1 MPRLMPHMA
10 TSLTASGVLRRIGQV
25 LGLALMLFLAMPGL
39 APAQTAPASRAVPA
53 TEQAAQVR
61 VQHRKIAL
69 LRGSFMGV
77 PPEERARKAT
87 QAIDE
92 LLAKGGPGEVTVT
105 DAPQGKV
112 LLIDGA
118 FAFFLMPEDADH
130 ARGQTLETATSDAVR
145 ALTHAIGETREAR
158 DKGRLLRA
166 TLYSGLATLIFALV
180 VGVALRIRRALA
192 AHATNLLAKAAGTQA
207 GALDILHPAR
217 LRLAANWLVGAAT
230 WLLVAVLAYEWLVY
244 VLTRFAYTRSWGEQL
259 GSFLFGVL
267 ERIGGSVLDALP
279 DLMVAAVILLLA
291 RGVTALARP
300 MFDRAE
306 HGLSNLPW
314 LDRDLAVPTRRIFNT
329 AVWLF
334 AIAMVYPYLPGAQS
348 DAFKGI
354 SVLVGLMLTLG
365 GSSLVGQGASGLI
378 LMYSRTLRVGE
389 FVRINDQEGT
399 VTELGTFTTKIRTGL
414 GEEISMP
421 NSLIMGVVTKNYSRT
436 VRGPGYILD
445 TVMTIGYDTPWRQVE
460 AMMVEAARRTDGV
473 LQSPPPQV
481 FKTGLS
487 DFYVEYRLV
496 CQAIPSQPR
505 PRAEV
510 MQLLHSNLLDV
521 FNEHG
526 VQIMSPHYFGD
537 PSHAKV
543 VPRDQWWAV
552 PADKPGEAQKS

>member
-1 MPRLMPHMA
+1 MFMMVLAGPGAALAQPK
-10 TSLTASGVLRRIGQV
+10 TAAQASD
-25 LGLALMLFLAMPGL
+25 
-39 APAQTAPASRAVPA
+39 PAQIV
-53 TEQAAQVR
+53 

-77 PPEERARKAT
+77 PPQDRARRAE
-87 QAIDE
+87 QSVDE
-92 LLAKGGPGEVTVT
+92 LLDKAGPGQVTVA

-118 FAFFLMPEDADH
+118 FAFVLVPEDAEL
-130 ARGQTLETATSDAVR
+130 ARGQTLQAFAQDAAQ
-145 ALTHAIGETREAR
+145 ALSHAIGETREAR

-166 TLYSGLATLIFALV
+166 ALYSALATLIFALV
-180 VGVALRIRRALA
+180 VWAALRFRRAVVARTTALIES
-192 AHATNLLAKAAGTQA
+192 KAA
-207 GALDILHPAR
+207 DIGVGGLGIVHPGR
-217 LRLAANWLVGAAT
+217 LRSAARWLVSVGA
-230 WLLVAVLAYEWLVY
+230 WLLVAILTYEWLVY
-244 VLTRFAYTRSWGEQL
+244 VLERFAYTRAWGEQL

-267 ERIGGSVLDALP
+267 GRIGSSVLNALP
-279 DLMVAAVILLLA
+279 DLAVALCIFLLA
-291 RGVTALARP
+291 RGVIAMVRP
-300 MFDRAE
+300 VFDRAE
-306 HGLSNLPW
+306 RGWSSLPW

-334 AIAMVYPYLPGAQS
+334 ALAMAYPYLPGAQS

-378 LMYSRTLRVGE
+378 LMYSRTIRVGE
-389 FVRINDQEGT
+389 YVRINDQEGT

-421 NSLIMGVVTKNYSRT
+421 NSVIMSSITKNYSRT

-445 TVMTIGYDTPWRQVE
+445 ATLTIGYDTPWRQVE
-460 AMMVEAARRTDGV
+460 AMMMEAAQRTEGV
-473 LQSPPPQV
+473 LNSPAPNV
-481 FKTGLS
+481 FKTALS

-510 MQLLHSNLLDV
+510 MQLLHSHLLDV

-537 PSHAKV
+537 PPQAKV
-543 VPRDQWWAV
+543 VPREQWW
-552 PADKPGEAQKS
+552 PAPAQRPDTAGGKP

>member
-1 MPRLMPHMA
+1 MSRFLALLALLMF
-10 TSLTASGVLRRIGQV
+10 V
-25 LGLALMLFLAMPGL
+25 LGAPGAATAQTTPSAGSPATALALPGP
-39 APAQTAPASRAVPA
+39 AEPAQV
-53 TEQAAQVR
+53 V

-69 LRGSFMGV
+69 LRGTFIGV
-77 PPEERARKAT
+77 SPAERARRAE
-87 QAIDE
+87 QGIDE
-92 LLAKGGPGEVTVT
+92 LLDKGGPGLVTVT

-118 FAFFLMPEDADH
+118 FAMVLMPEDAD
-130 ARGQTLETATSDAVR
+130 APRGQTLDVLANDAAQ
-145 ALTHAIGETREAR
+145 ALTGAIAETREAR
-158 DKGRLLRA
+158 DKGRLLHA
-166 TLYSGLATLIFALV
+166 ALYSVLATAIFVLV
-180 VGVALRIRRALA
+180 VWAALRIRSAVAARTTAL
-192 AHATNLLAKAAGTQA
+192 LESKAADIQVG
-207 GALDILHPAR
+207 GLGILHPGR
-217 LRLAANWLVGAAT
+217 IRLAARRLVDVGIV
-230 WLLVAVLAYEWLVY
+230 LVVAMLTYEWLVY
-244 VLTRFAYTRSWGEQL
+244 VLKRFAYTRAWGEEL
-259 GSFLFGVL
+259 GSFLLGVL
-267 ERIGGSVLDALP
+267 RRIGNGVLGALP
-279 DLMVAAVILLLA
+279 DLAVAVCIFLLA
-291 RGVTALARP
+291 RGVVVMVRP

-306 HGLSNLPW
+306 RGWSNLPW

-334 AIAMVYPYLPGAQS
+334 ALAMAYPYLPGAQS

-378 LMYSRTLRVGE
+378 LMYSRTIRVGE
-389 FVRINDQEGT
+389 YVRINDQEGT

-421 NSLIMGVVTKNYSRT
+421 NSVIMSSVTKNYSRT

-445 TVMTIGYDTPWRQVE
+445 ATLTIGYDTPWRQVE
-460 AMMVEAARRTDGV
+460 AMMVEAARRTEGV
-473 LQSPPPQV
+473 LDAPAPNV
-481 FKTGLS
+481 FKTALS

-510 MQLLHSNLLDV
+510 MQLLHSHLLDV

-537 PSHAKV
+537 PPQAKV
-543 VPRDQWWAV
+543 VPQSQWWTA
-552 PADKPGEAQKS
+552 PAQRTGNGA